1 MVEESEVRASAEAH
15 AQAIVAGDIGS
26 AVRDLTDRAKAQG
39 SDVMK
44 AMPSPLIGAEITT
57 VESAGDGWLVRISY
71 GGEADELI
79 VESRWIEQDG
89 RPVADDL
96 KVV

>member
-1 MVEESEVRASAEAH
+1 MEENQVRASADAH

-26 AVRDLTDRAKAQG
+26 AVRDLTDRARAQG

-44 AMPSPLIGAEITT
+44 AMPSPLTGAEITG
-57 VESAGDGWLVRISY
+57 VDSSDEGFLVRIRY
-71 GGEADELI
+71 AGETDEL
-79 VESRWIEQDG
+79 VVQSRWIEQDG
-89 RPVADDL
+89 RPMADDL

>member
-1 MVEESEVRASAEAH
+1 MVGESEVRASAEAH

-26 AVRDLTDRAKAQG
+26 AVRHLSDRAQAQG
-39 SDVMK
+39 PDVMK
-44 AMPSPLIGAEITT
+44 SMPSPLTGAEVTS
-57 VESAGDGWLVRISY
+57 VESSDDGFLVRIRY
-71 GGEADELI
+71 AGETDELL

-89 RPVADDL
+89 RPMADDL